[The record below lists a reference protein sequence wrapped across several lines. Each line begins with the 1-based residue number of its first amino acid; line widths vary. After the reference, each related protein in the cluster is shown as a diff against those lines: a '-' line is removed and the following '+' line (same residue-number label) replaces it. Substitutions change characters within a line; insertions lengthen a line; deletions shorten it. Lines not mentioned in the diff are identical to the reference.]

1 MHAGKSCLFCT
12 LIFAF
17 EFIPF
22 FITQL
27 FHKFD
32 NHTLHSLSL
41 FWIIPLKSDRNKS
54 NPEKHAELNE
64 NRANYLPLKYDDHAC
79 FERNEFVFA
88 QHLSLSFAT
97 LSRA

>member
-1 MHAGKSCLFCT
+1 MHAMSNWKILFCT

-17 EFIPF
+17 DFIPF

-32 NHTLHSLSL
+32 NHAIHSLSL
-41 FWIIPLKSDRNKS
+41 FRIMPPKSDRNKS

-64 NRANYLPLKYDDHAC
+64 NWANNLPLKYDDHAC
-79 FERNEFVFA
+79 IERNEIVF
-88 QHLSLSFAT
+88 LLNT
-97 LSRA
+97 YL